1 MRIEDLGRIR
11 FPENAETALSKINPN
26 GHAVTDDANFSWSGN
41 CTSCVPAYELRRR
54 GYDVSALPYT
64 ESKNS
69 LAYDPFA
76 VWKDPIIHET
86 SGSGREAIEKAMASY
101 GDGARVAVDV
111 GWATSDG
118 SGFDGHDFVA
128 EQRGGKTYFIDP
140 QTGDTDVGWYFDHVQ
155 QNGTRFARIDDLTPN
170 DRIFECCANSQ
181 ANALNYDAAGNKIG
195 NCSATI
201 PAADIDMSTARG
213 LPSTHF
219 WNRRASEKQFWEN
232 HGADKDFYLDQ
243 ARGLPEVQSML
254 ASGKNLE
261 QIRTECPSLKNTLD
275 AYYDPHNMIQVNRD
289 ASGNISFLDDGK
301 HRVLAAKELGLN
313 VPIRIADDQARS
325 NAQSAGPVG
334 KTAEQIKSERFQ
346 DSLLSF
352 SDQTPSNAKSAA
364 DSDSRPGT
372 PERERD
378 LAAERR
384 TDDGPERGSTPRK
397 NSASAQDALQG
408 GASEGNHNVVDPDT
422 GTITSH
428 SDLKITPSDHSGMP
442 SRTSAYL
449 PGDERGHLQASST
462 GGSNDP
468 NNIVP
473 QNHDVNRYGWR
484 DMERGETDALKN
496 GASIDSTKIAYVDGK
511 PGDRPSA
518 FMVNDKITYPDGHTE
533 TVHLSFSNQSYAEQE
548 AEEKIVDSL
557 GDDIYDAP
565 NPDAVRESMAPE
577 EYRALMEEADQVD
590 FNIRD
595 EYAPADYSGPPPS
608 KEDHSGENSDET
620 ENDGEGEGPDE
631 TETEN
636 DGEGEGS
643 DETEEDGEGEGSDE
657 TETEKDGE
665 GEGTDETE
673 ADGEG
678 EGSDE
683 TEADGEGEGPDET
696 EADGEGEGSDE
707 TEEDGEG
714 EGSDE
719 TEEDGEGEGSDETEE
734 DGEGEGPDETE
745 TEADGEGEGPDET
758 EADGEGEGSD
768 KAENDGEGEGSDET
782 EEGGEGE
789 NSDETEEDGEGEGS
803 DKAENDGKDET
814 SDETPKNDAAKT
826 NNEADDKNNA
836 PENNESNGTEEPSED
851 TEDNGISDS
860 TEEEPPSR
868 SDENGL
874 SDDEQDREP
883 ASREDNGIS
892 DGDNGS
898 APSNNE
904 ENGISGED
912 SGASKQA
919 DAPSESQDNGMSQ

>member
-11 FPENAETALSKINPN
+11 FPENAKTALSKINPN

-54 GYDVSALPYT
+54 GYDVSALPYADG
-64 ESKNS
+64 KNG

-76 VWKDPIIHET
+76 VWKDPIVHET
-86 SGSGREAIEKAMASY
+86 SGSGREAIERAMASY
-101 GDGARVAVDV
+101 GDGARVEIDV

-118 SGFDGHDFVA
+118 SGFDGHVFVA

-155 QNGTRFARIDDLTPN
+155 QNGTRFARIDNLTPN

-219 WNRRASEKQFWEN
+219 WNRRASEKQFWGN
-232 HGADKDFYLDQ
+232 HGADKAFYLEQ
-243 ARGLPEVQSML
+243 AKGLPEVQSML
-254 ASGKNLE
+254 ANGKNLE

-313 VPIRIADDQARS
+313 VPIRIANDQALS

-346 DSLLSF
+346 DSLLTF

-364 DSDSRPGT
+364 DPDSRPGT

-384 TDDGPERGSTPRK
+384 SDDGPERGSAPRK
-397 NSASAQDALQG
+397 NSASAQNALQG

-428 SDLKITPSDHSGMP
+428 SNLERTPSDHSGMP
-442 SRTSAYL
+442 SRTPAYL

-557 GDDIYDAP
+557 GEDVYDAP
-565 NPDAVRESMAPE
+565 NPDAARESMAPE

-590 FNIRD
+590 LNIRD

-608 KEDHSGENSDET
+608 KEEKSGEGSD
-620 ENDGEGEGPDE
+620 
-631 TETEN
+631 ETEN

-643 DETEEDGEGEGSDE
+643 DETE
-657 TETEKDGE
+657 
-665 GEGTDETE
+665 
-673 ADGEG
+673 
-678 EGSDE
+678 
-683 TEADGEGEGPDET
+683 
-696 EADGEGEGSDE
+696 
-707 TEEDGEG
+707 
-714 EGSDE
+714 
-719 TEEDGEGEGSDETEE
+719 
-734 DGEGEGPDETE
+734 
-745 TEADGEGEGPDET
+745 
-758 EADGEGEGSD
+758 
-768 KAENDGEGEGSDET
+768 NDGEGEG
-782 EEGGEGE
+782 
-789 NSDETEEDGEGEGS
+789 SDETEEDGEGEGS

-814 SDETPKNDAAKT
+814 SDETPQNDAAKT
-826 NNEADDKNNA
+826 NNEADDKNHA

-868 SDENGL
+868 SDENGI
-874 SDDEQDREP
+874 SDDERDREP

-898 APSNNE
+898 AASNNE

-912 SGASKQA
+912 SGASEQA